1 MRTQCTDRVHAI
13 KARSHCTNRTQLSSH
28 GFASN
33 YRISHF
39 PNMWDGIRNINF
51 SAILLNYYTVSDV
64 ELFTFI
70 EILSLRLWFWIIFR
84 LSIMHAVAFRDI
96 AISLYIE
103 HLMKNYERVF
113 KTSERRPINKKW
125 CFTAS
130 RTANRKDLFHRY
142 LSSLLLPYYTVFFV
156 YTCTMPR
163 CYCVLC
169 FVFFLI
175 LFLSY
180 DAC

>member
-113 KTSERRPINKKW
+113 KTSERRPINKKMMFY
-125 CFTAS
+125 CKSDSEPQRFISSLPFILIVTLLYCILCLHLHHA
-130 RTANRKDLFHRY
+130 
-142 LSSLLLPYYTVFFV
+142 SLLLCSLFCFF
-156 YTCTMPR
+156 
-163 CYCVLC
+163 
-169 FVFFLI
+169 
-175 LFLSY
+175 S
-180 DAC
+180 